1 MSTAGGTMPHVV
13 DEEALRAARSGTPL
27 PSPVPGDDDLWAV
40 EKPFTCFGQWG
51 RGWMDLRVFDQD
63 VWWVDVEGRPHRLS
77 EMTVEYRRNVLRFL
91 LDSAEQ
97 R

>member
-1 MSTAGGTMPHVV
+1 MSTRWGTLRRVA
-13 DEEALRAARSGTPL
+13 DEEVLRAAQSGHPL
-27 PSPVPGDDDLWAV
+27 PSPVPGDDDLWDI
-40 EKPFTCFGQWG
+40 EKPFTYFGQWD